1 MARLHELDAP
11 LRTSARSRGPAQL
24 GPENSCDLLQ
34 DLGTRDPV
42 GELLGRFGVSPG
54 QLLAARRDLDAVL
67 GPESADWKHRL
78 EARGGGPGDLE
89 QLLAICRTAECHA
102 YQLLEQVGLQCSALR
117 REVIL
122 LLRNAERTVTPPR
135 GHAEAE
141 RPGGA
146 RMARDR
152 RPASAHVRTRPRR
165 TPRGPDDAPTS
176 PPSTVTAPAPAP
188 GGNSRRAA
196 PESAPARRPIIRAG
210 IRASTRVAE
219 ASALP
224 APQTVPELAP
234 QAQPEPLAGAPAP
247 ADLEAYRID
256 PEQLPPLEGRT
267 RELDQLCDALG
278 RRGVRVPLLVGP
290 PGSGRSLLAQH
301 LATHFEAPVY
311 RLLASGYDSEGALA
325 EDLEAVAERG
335 GIVVFD
341 DLDRVPSEVAPA
353 FLGALSHAWTQ
364 AAPRVLTIVSSEG
377 HGRLANWLPGAL
389 QTADA
394 ITIEPLRGAPLSAA
408 VKSASRNVL
417 QQHSIPLGPDLR
429 LAELTRW
436 AERYLTGLAMPARA
450 LDLLDLA
457 CARAR
462 RSPHATVRR
471 DHVLQIVSERSGLS
485 AARIE
490 ARGDHDVLDL
500 EQRLSDQVV
509 GHADATATLAQL
521 IRRNRAG
528 FGGQRPV
535 LTTLL
540 LGPSG
545 VGKTEL
551 AKALAQALFDDDGA
565 LFRLDMSEYSE
576 SHAVAR
582 VVGAPPGY
590 VGHEQGGALTDPLLR
605 RPHCVVLLDEIEK
618 AHRDVHQLLLQ
629 VLDEGRLTDGRGRTV
644 DFRHAVLVMTSNL
657 GSSHV
662 SQTSRG
668 PRMDEEAALASARAA
683 FPVELWN
690 RIEAPLV
697 MHPLAAADL
706 ARICTRLAR
715 ASSDRLFKE
724 RGIRY
729 ALDDKATD
737 ALVEIAGRDPSLGA
751 RPLRHLLVREVESLL
766 ADAVL
771 RGRLRAGTEVTVT
784 RARGRFELG

>member
-1 MARLHELDAP
+1 MARLQEHDAP
-11 LRTSARSRGPAQL
+11 LRTRARDRVPTPHGPSS
-24 GPENSCDLLQ
+24 SCDLLLV
-34 DLGTRDPV
+34 LGTRDPV

-54 QLLAARRDLDAVL
+54 QLLAGRRELDGVL
-67 GPESADWKHRL
+67 GPESADWRLRL
-78 EARGGGPGDLE
+78 EARGGGSGDLE

-102 YQLLEQVGLQCSALR
+102 YQLLEQAGLQCAALR
-117 REVIL
+117 REIIVM
-122 LLRNAERTVTPPR
+122 LRSTERTVAPPR
-135 GHAEAE
+135 GQVESE
-141 RPGGA
+141 RPSPV

-152 RPASAHVRTRPRR
+152 RPSGEHVRTRPRR
-165 TPRGPDDAPTS
+165 TPRTAPTE
-176 PPSTVTAPAPAP
+176 PTETMPQTPSRNT
-188 GGNSRRAA
+188 RH
-196 PESAPARRPIIRAG
+196 PIIRAG
-210 IRASTRVAE
+210 LRASTLAR
-219 ASALP
+219 ASAEPQVVP
-224 APQTVPELAP
+224 APV
-234 QAQPEPLAGAPAP
+234 AQPDPPPPEPVPVRCSIDERRVDPASLT
-247 ADLEAYRID
+247 A
-256 PEQLPPLEGRT
+256 LEGRA
-267 RELDQLCDALG
+267 RELDQLLDALG

-301 LATHFEAPVY
+301 LAGHMDAPVF
-311 RLLASGYDSEGALA
+311 RLLAPAYDSEAALA
-325 EDLEAVAERG
+325 EDLESVAERG
-335 GIVVFD
+335 GIVLFD
-341 DLDRVPSEVAPA
+341 DLDRVPSEVAPP

-364 AAPRVLTIVSSEG
+364 GSGILTIVSPEG
-377 HGRLANWLPGAL
+377 HGRLASWLPGAL

-394 ITIEPLRGAPLSAA
+394 IAIEPLRGAPLSAA
-408 VKSASRNVL
+408 VKAGSRAVL
-417 QQHSIPLGPDLR
+417 TDHGIPLGPDLR

-462 RSPHATVRR
+462 RSPQATVGRE
-471 DHVLQIVSERSGLS
+471 HVLQIVSERSGLS
-485 AARIE
+485 TARIE

-500 EQRLSDQVV
+500 EQRLADQVV
-509 GHADATATLAQL
+509 GHPEATSTLAQL
-521 IRRNRAG
+521 VRRNRAG
-528 FGGQRPV
+528 FGGTRPV
-535 LTTLL
+535 LSTLL

-551 AKALAQALFDDDGA
+551 AKALAQALFDDDAA

-590 VGHEQGGALTDPLLR
+590 VGHEHGGALTDPLLR

-629 VLDEGRLTDGRGRTV
+629 VFDEGRLTDGRGRTV
-644 DFRHAVLVMTSNL
+644 DFRHAVVVMTSNL
-657 GSSHV
+657 GAAHLEL
-662 SQTSRG
+662 TPDG
-668 PRMDEEAALASARAA
+668 PRMNEAEALEAARSA

-697 MHPLAAADL
+697 MHPLSAGDL
-706 ARICTRLAR
+706 ARICKRLAR

-729 ALDDKATD
+729 TLDDSAVS
-737 ALVEIAGRDPSLGA
+737 ALVEIAGRDPTLGA
-751 RPLRHLLVREVESLL
+751 RPLRHLLVREVESIL

-771 RGRLRAGTEVTVT
+771 CGRLRASSEATII
-784 RARGRFELG
+784 RSRGKFTLG

>member
-1 MARLHELDAP
+1 MARLQELDTP
-11 LRTSARSRGPAQL
+11 LRTSARMRGPAQL
-24 GPENSCDLLQ
+24 GPESSCDLLQ

-67 GPESADWKHRL
+67 GPESADWRHRL

-135 GHAEAE
+135 GHAESG

-152 RPASAHVRTRPRR
+152 RPSSPHVRTRPRR
-165 TPRGPDDAPTS
+165 TPRGPDDAPAA
-176 PPSTVTAPAPAP
+176 APAPAAP
-188 GGNSRRAA
+188 AVNSRRPPA
-196 PESAPARRPIIRAG
+196 ENAPARRPIIRAG
-210 IRASTRVAE
+210 IRASTRAAE
-219 ASALP
+219 SAPTP
-224 APQTVPELAP
+224 AVEVETTLAP
-234 QAQPEPLAGAPAP
+234 QDAPEAPP
-247 ADLEAYRID
+247 PHLDLEERRVD
-256 PEQLPPLEGRT
+256 PEQLPPLEGRP

-311 RLLASGYDSEGALA
+311 RLLASAYDSESALA

-364 AAPRVLTIVSSEG
+364 ATPRVLTIVSSEG

-429 LAELTRW
+429 LAEVTRW

-485 AARIE
+485 PARIE

-500 EQRLSDQVV
+500 DQRLSDQVI

-521 IRRNRAG
+521 VRRNRAG

-551 AKALAQALFDDDGA
+551 AKALAGALFDDDAA

-576 SHAVAR
+576 SHSVAR

-629 VLDEGRLTDGRGRTV
+629 VFDEGRLTDGRGRTV

-657 GSSHV
+657 GSGHV
-662 SQTSRG
+662 AQTPHG
-668 PRMDEEAALASARAA
+668 PRMDEAAALASARAA

-697 MHPLAAADL
+697 MHPLASHDL

-729 ALDDKATD
+729 TLDDKATD
-737 ALVEIAGRDPSLGA
+737 ALVEIAGRDPALGA

-771 RGRLRAGTEVTVT
+771 RGRLRAGTEITVT
-784 RARGRFELG
+784 RSRGRFELC

>member
-1 MARLHELDAP
+1 MERLHEVDAP

-67 GPESADWKHRL
+67 GPESADWRHRL

-122 LLRNAERTVTPPR
+122 LLRNAKRTITPPR

-152 RPASAHVRTRPRR
+152 RPAGAHVRTRPRR
-165 TPRGPDDAPTS
+165 SPRGADEPAP
-176 PPSTVTAPAPAP
+176 PVPTAPPAS
-188 GGNSRRAA
+188 GNTRRAA
-196 PESAPARRPIIRAG
+196 PDGAPARRPIIRAG
-210 IRASTRVAE
+210 VRASTRVA
-219 ASALP
+219 
-224 APQTVPELAP
+224 VPEPRPMP
-234 QAQPEPLAGAPAP
+234 QAQVISDAAEDPPAHS
-247 ADLEAYRID
+247 DLEEHRVD

-311 RLLASGYDSEGALA
+311 RLLASAYDSETTLA

-364 AAPRVLTIVSSEG
+364 GAPRVLTIVSSEG
-377 HGRLANWLPGAL
+377 HGRLASWLPGAL

-408 VKSASRNVL
+408 VKSASRSVL

-485 AARIE
+485 TARIE

-509 GHADATATLAQL
+509 GHAEATATLAQL
-521 IRRNRAG
+521 VRRNRAG

-551 AKALAQALFDDDGA
+551 AKALAQALFDDDAA

-629 VLDEGRLTDGRGRTV
+629 VFDEGRLTDGRGRTV

-657 GSSHV
+657 GSNHV
-662 SQTSRG
+662 EQTLDG
-668 PRMDEEAALASARAA
+668 PRMDEASALASARAA

-706 ARICTRLAR
+706 SRICTRLAR

-729 ALDDKATD
+729 ALDDQATD
-737 ALVEIAGRDPSLGA
+737 ALVELAGRDPSLGA

-771 RGRLRAGTEVTVT
+771 RGRLRAGTEATVT
-784 RARGRFELG
+784 RARGRFELS

>member
-1 MARLHELDAP
+1 MAHVHEVDAP
-11 LRTSARSRGPAQL
+11 LRTRARGRVPSQL
-24 GPENSCDLLQ
+24 GPESSCDLLL

-54 QLLAARRDLDAVL
+54 QLLAARRELDGVL
-67 GPESADWKHRL
+67 GPESADWRLRL
-78 EARGGGPGDLE
+78 EARGGGSGDLE

-117 REVIL
+117 REVIVM
-122 LLRNAERTVTPPR
+122 LRQAERPVTPPR
-135 GHAEAE
+135 GQAESG
-141 RPGGA
+141 RPGA
-146 RMARDR
+146 VRMARDR
-152 RPASAHVRTRPRR
+152 RPPSTHVRTRPRR
-165 TPRGPDDAPTS
+165 RTEDES
-176 PPSTVTAPAPAP
+176 PARNT
-188 GGNSRRAA
+188 RRV
-196 PESAPARRPIIRAG
+196 ESAPPSPGAPTQRPIIRAG
-210 IRASTRVAE
+210 LRASTRAAE
-219 ASALP
+219 IA
-224 APQTVPELAP
+224 
-234 QAQPEPLAGAPAP
+234 PEPTPQPLPSPVEPDVEAPRTV
-247 ADLEAYRID
+247 DLEARRVN
-256 PEQLPPLEGRT
+256 PAALVALEGRS
-267 RELDQLCDALG
+267 RELNQLCDALG

-290 PGSGRSLLAQH
+290 PGSGRSLLAMH
-301 LATHFEAPVY
+301 LAAQFEAPVY
-311 RLLASGYDSEGALA
+311 RLLAPAYDTEAALA
-325 EDLEAVAERG
+325 EDLDAVAQRE
-335 GIVVFD
+335 GIVLFD

-364 AAPRVLTIVSSEG
+364 GIPRILTIVSPEG
-377 HGRLANWLPGAL
+377 HGRLATWLPGAL

-394 ITIEPLRGAPLSAA
+394 IAIEPLRGAPLSAA
-408 VKSASRNVL
+408 VKAGSRPVL
-417 QQHSIPLGPDLR
+417 QGHGIPLGPDLR

-462 RSPHATVRR
+462 RSPQATVRR
-471 DHVLQIVSERSGLS
+471 EHVLEIVSERSGLTP
-485 AARIE
+485 ARIE

-500 EQRLSDQVV
+500 EQRLADQVV
-509 GHADATATLAQL
+509 GHHEATSTLAQL
-521 IRRNRAG
+521 VRRNRAG

-551 AKALAQALFDDDGA
+551 AKALAAALFDDESA

-576 SHAVAR
+576 SHSVAR

-590 VGHEQGGALTDPLLR
+590 VGHEHGGALTEPLLR

-629 VLDEGRLTDGRGRTV
+629 VFDEGRLTDGRGRTV

-657 GSSHV
+657 GSAHV
-662 SQTSRG
+662 VQGPEG
-668 PRMDEEAALASARAA
+668 PRMDEDAALASAREA

-697 MHPLAAADL
+697 MHPLSAPDL
-706 ARICTRLAR
+706 GRICRRLAR

-729 ALDDKATD
+729 GLDDRAVE
-737 ALVEIAGRDPSLGA
+737 ALVELAGRDPALGA
-751 RPLRHLLVREVESLL
+751 RPLRHLLVRDVESVL

-771 RGRLRAGTEVTVT
+771 RGRLRAGTEATVT
-784 RARGRFELG
+784 RARGRFSLV